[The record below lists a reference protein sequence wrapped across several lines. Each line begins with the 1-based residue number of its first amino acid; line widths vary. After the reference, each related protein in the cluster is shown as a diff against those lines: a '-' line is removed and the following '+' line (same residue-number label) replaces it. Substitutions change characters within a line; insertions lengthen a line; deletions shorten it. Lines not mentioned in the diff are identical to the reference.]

1 MNFIKYTPLKEKL
14 RERTLSDREALPYLV
29 VFAAITALMI
39 GVPLYENYNVL
50 DGSSVACSVVL
61 AIFGIIYAYIQNG
74 KENGYDLVQKYVVL
88 GWVTSVRFILIGI
101 PVYVLVGM
109 AGHSIGF
116 STEETNEIDLVFW
129 VGYEALLYYR
139 IAMNIR
145 DTREAAQ
152 AE

>member
-14 RERTLSDREALPYLV
+14 KERTLSDQEALPYLV
-29 VFAAITALMI
+29 VFTAITALMI

-50 DGSSVACSVVL
+50 DGISAACSVAL
-61 AIFGIIYAYIQNG
+61 AIFGIIYAYNQNG

-88 GWVTSVRFILIGI
+88 GWITSVRFILIGI
-101 PVYVLVGM
+101 PIYVVVGI
-109 AGHSIGF
+109 AGYSIGF
-116 STEETNEIDLVFW
+116 SMEETNEIDLVFW
-129 VGYEALLYYR
+129 VGFEALLYYR

-145 DTREAAQ
+145 DTREAIK